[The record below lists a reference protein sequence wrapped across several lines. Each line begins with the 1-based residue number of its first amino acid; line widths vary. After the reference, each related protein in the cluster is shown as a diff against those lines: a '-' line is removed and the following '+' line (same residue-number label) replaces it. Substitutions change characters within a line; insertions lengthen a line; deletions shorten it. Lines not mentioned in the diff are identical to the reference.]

1 MDETIWKIIFII
13 MGGVCGTLIRL
24 PHTKKYKKTEK
35 ITSEKPSRE
44 KFLTFL
50 AAVGMMV
57 MPVIYVFTPWLNSF
71 SINLPEWARWSG
83 VVVFGFYLFL
93 FWWVHKTLGKN
104 WSPVLEIRK
113 DHKLITEG
121 PYKYVR
127 HPMYTCMW
135 LGVASFWLIPSN
147 WVVGI
152 VALVTWSILYFI
164 RLPDEEK
171 MMIEEFGD
179 QYKDYM
185 RRTKRIIP
193 WVY

>member
-1 MDETIWKIIFII
+1 MDETIWKIIFITL
-13 MGGVCGTLIRL
+13 GGVCGTLIRM
-24 PHTKKYKKTEK
+24 PHTKKYKRTEK

-44 KFLTFL
+44 KFLVYL
-50 AAVGMMV
+50 ATVGMMV
-57 MPVIYVFTPWLNSF
+57 MPVIYVFTSWLNSF
-71 SINLPEWARWSG
+71 SMNLPDWARWGG

-135 LGVASFWLIPSN
+135 LAVAGFWLIPSN

>member
-13 MGGVCGTLIRL
+13 MGGVCGTLIRM
-24 PHTKKYKKTEK
+24 PHIKKYKKTEK
-35 ITSEKPSRE
+35 ITSKKPSRE

-50 AAVGMMV
+50 ATIGMMV
-57 MPVIYVFTPWLNSF
+57 MPVIYVFTSWLNSF

-83 VVVFGFYLFL
+83 VVVFGLYLFL
-93 FWWVHKTLGKN
+93 FWWVHKTLGTN

-135 LGVASFWLIPSN
+135 LVVAGFWLISSN

-185 RRTKRIIP
+185 RRTNRIIP

>member
-1 MDETIWKIIFII
+1 MDETIWKIIFIV
-13 MGGVCGTLIRL
+13 MGAVCSTVIRM
-24 PHTKKYKKTEK
+24 PHAKKYKKTEK

-44 KFLTFL
+44 KFLVYL
-50 AAVGMMV
+50 ATVGMMV

-93 FWWVHKTLGKN
+93 FWWVHKILGKN
-104 WSPVLEIRK
+104 WSPLLEIRK

-127 HPMYTCMW
+127 HPMYTSMW
-135 LGVASFWLIPSN
+135 LAVAGFWLISSN

-152 VALVTWSILYFI
+152 VAFVTWSILYFI

-171 MMIEEFGD
+171 MMIEEFGQ
-179 QYKDYM
+179 QYENYIK
-185 RRTKRIIP
+185 RTKKIIP

>member
-1 MDETIWKIIFII
+1 MDETIWKMIFII
-13 MGGVCGTLIRL
+13 MGGVFATLIRR
-24 PHTKKYKKTEK
+24 PHIKKYKKTEK
-35 ITSEKPSRE
+35 ITSKKPSRE
-44 KFLTFL
+44 KFLMFL
-50 AAVGMMV
+50 AAIGMMV

-83 VVVFGFYLFL
+83 VVVFGLYLFL
-93 FWWVHKTLGKN
+93 FWWVHKTLGTN

-127 HPMYTCMW
+127 HPMYTCIW
-135 LGVASFWLIPSN
+135 LAVAGFGLISSN

-152 VALVTWSILYFI
+152 VAPVTWGILYFI

-179 QYKDYM
+179 QYKEYM

>member
-13 MGGVCGTLIRL
+13 MGGVCGTLIRM

-35 ITSEKPSRE
+35 ITSKKPSRE
-44 KFLTFL
+44 KFLVFL
-50 AAVGMMV
+50 ATVGMMV
-57 MPVIYVFTPWLNSF
+57 MPVIYVFTSWLNSF
-71 SINLPEWARWSG
+71 SINLLEWARWSG

-93 FWWVHKTLGKN
+93 FWWVHKTLGTN

-135 LGVASFWLIPSN
+135 LGVAGFWLISSN

-193 WVY
+193 WAY

>member
-1 MDETIWKIIFII
+1 MQEMIWKIIFII
-13 MGGVCGTLIRL
+13 MGGGCGALIRM
-24 PHTKKYKKTEK
+24 PHIKKYKKTEK
-35 ITSEKPSRE
+35 IKSEKASRE

-50 AAVGMMV
+50 ATVGMVV
-57 MPVIYVFTPWLNSF
+57 MPIIYVFTSWIDSF
-71 SINLPEWARWSG
+71 SIGLPDWARWSG
-83 VVVFGFYLFL
+83 VVIFGFYLFL

-113 DHKLITEG
+113 DHKLITQG
-121 PYKYVR
+121 PYKYIR

-135 LGVASFWLIPSN
+135 LGVAGFWLISSN

-152 VALVTWSILYFI
+152 VALLTWSILYFT

-171 MMIEEFGD
+171 MMIEEFG
-179 QYKDYM
+179 QEYENYIK
-185 RRTKRIIP
+185 RTKKVIP

>member
-1 MDETIWKIIFII
+1 MQEIIWKIIFII

-35 ITSEKPSRE
+35 IKSEKPSRE
-44 KFLTFL
+44 KFLVFL
-50 AAVGMMV
+50 ATIGMMV
-57 MPVIYVFTPWLNSF
+57 MPVIYVFTSWLNSF

-135 LGVASFWLIPSN
+135 LGVAGFWLISSN

-152 VALVTWSILYFI
+152 VAFVTWSILYFI

-171 MMIEEFGD
+171 MMIEEFG
-179 QYKDYM
+179 QEYENYIKM
-185 RRTKRIIP
+185 TKKVIP
-193 WVY
+193 RVY

>member
-1 MDETIWKIIFII
+1 M
-13 MGGVCGTLIRL
+13 
-24 PHTKKYKKTEK
+24 P
-35 ITSEKPSRE
+35 
-44 KFLTFL
+44 
-50 AAVGMMV
+50 MV
-57 MPVIYVFTPWLNSF
+57 YVFTPWLNSF
-71 SINLPEWARWSG
+71 SINLPEWVRWSG

-93 FWWVHKTLGKN
+93 FWWVHKTLGTN

-135 LGVASFWLIPSN
+135 LMVAGLWLISSN

-152 VALVTWSILYFI
+152 VALLTWSILYFI

-185 RRTKRIIP
+185 IRTKRIIP
-193 WVY
+193 WMY

>member
-1 MDETIWKIIFII
+1 MDETIWKILFII
-13 MGGVCGTLIRL
+13 MGGVCGTLIRM

-35 ITSEKPSRE
+35 IKSENPSRE
-44 KFLTFL
+44 KFLVFL
-50 AAVGMMV
+50 ATIGMMV
-57 MPVIYVFTPWLNSF
+57 MPVIYVFTSWLNSF

-83 VVVFGFYLFL
+83 VVVFGLYLFL
-93 FWWVHKTLGKN
+93 FWWVHKTLGTN

-135 LGVASFWLIPSN
+135 LVVAGFWLISSN

-185 RRTKRIIP
+185 RRTNRIIP